1 MINMEAAKYTFKVV
15 GIAVGFVSSVI
26 LYFWFLS
33 TQFGIYG
40 LIFGCLFVI
49 ICLASTVVY
58 GEKKSEIEF
67 KKRYNR

>member
-15 GIAVGFVSSVI
+15 GIAVGIVSSVV
-26 LYFWFLS
+26 LFFWFLI
-33 TQFGIYG
+33 TQYEIFG

-58 GEKKSEIEF
+58 GQKKSEIEF